1 MKDDVQK
8 IKIGQATLY
17 CGDAFQVLQMLDEKS
32 FGGLLA
38 DPPYS
43 SGGLYASDRQKPA
56 NVKYIGASAKY
67 TNFTGDQKDQH
78 SHFLWSY
85 EWLTICRK
93 LLMPGALA
101 AIFSDWRQLPLTTD
115 YLQAAGFH
123 WRGIVA
129 WDKTEAV
136 RPMLGR
142 YRSQVEYAVWG
153 TVGKRALCGKTA
165 PGAYRFPVGKK
176 FHMTSKPVE
185 LMKKL
190 IAIMEPPILDPFMGA
205 GAVGVA
211 CAEMGLPYVGI
222 EINRN
227 YFDIA
232 TKRIE
237 DATIDSSV
245 NNNDSFLNVA

>member
-1 MKDDVQK
+1 MIDDIKQV
-8 IKIGQATLY
+8 KIGTVTLY
-17 CGDAFQVLQMLDEKS
+17 RGDALKILQTFDEQS
-32 FGGLLA
+32 FGALLA

-43 SGGLYASDRQKPA
+43 SGGLYAGDRKKSTDE
-56 NVKYIGASAKY
+56 KYGTSSTKY
-67 TNFTGDQKDQH
+67 TNFEFDQKDQR
-78 SHFLWSY
+78 SQFLWSY

-165 PGAYRFPVGKK
+165 PGAYRIPVGEKL
-176 FHMTSKPVE
+176 HMTAKPVE
-185 LMKKL
+185 LMKRL
-190 IAIMEPPILDPFMGA
+190 LAIMEPPILDPFMGA
-205 GAVGVA
+205 GAVGAA
-211 CAEMGLPYVGI
+211 CLELGLPYVGI
-222 EINRN
+222 EINPD
-227 YFDIA
+227 YFDVA
-232 TKRIE
+232 CKRLKHHQMTFCFAAE
-237 DATIDSSV
+237 
-245 NNNDSFLNVA
+245 